1 MYETLTRV
9 LVEMQDL
16 ELGSALIVHLQFNG
30 EEDAA
35 AFLDDQI
42 PPVPR
47 GEYLAPGYQMLNS

>member
-47 GEYLAPGYQMLNS
+47 GEYLAPG